1 MSDEID
7 VRGLWLSLQED
18 IDSALSYNEWYKV
31 TYVGTESRYFH
42 TNKISSPVVRVYD
55 SRINREVEILA
66 AHIGKGRTY
75 IMVKCNER
83 PEIKL
88 SKVEIQRV
96 LNEVRS
102 LDE

>member
-1 MSDEID
+1 MNDEID
-7 VRGLWLSLQED
+7 VRGLWLSPQED
-18 IDSALSYNEWYKV
+18 TDGNLAYNEWYKV

-42 TNKISSPVVRVYD
+42 TNKIQSPVVRVYD
-55 SRINREVEILA
+55 SRLKDEVEILVKF
-66 AHIGKGRTY
+66 IGEGRPY
-75 IMVKCNER
+75 RMVKCNER

-88 SKVEIQRV
+88 GKDEIQRV